1 MCLNDTQK
9 LICRSKEVFHQSCKE
24 RKPAMYGLLISG
36 ARPFHE
42 KTNETTDKETKWLVP
57 KYMYN
62 DEHYP
67 TYLHGAG
74 KSQCIV

>member
-1 MCLNDTQK
+1 MIRNK
-9 LICRSKEVFHQSCKE
+9 YVNYRSNEVFRQSCKE

-36 ARPFHE
+36 AVPFHE

-57 KYMYN
+57 KYMYS